1 MPSKSTEMIKRIVRQ
16 ILFYMLLIAGW
27 QAIFFLGTSVFR
39 IWKPYA
45 FPNPLDVWKSLFA
58 MMQQHTL
65 WPAVSYSLRRVFI
78 GFMLSVFIGTIAGLL
93 LMQLKSL
100 SSTVKPLILGIQ
112 SLPSVCWVPFAILW
126 FGLTENSILF
136 VVVMGSTFSIAIAVE
151 AAIRNVNP
159 LYIKAART
167 MGAKGRILFTRV
179 ILPTSLPALLT
190 GLKQGWSFAWR
201 ALMSA
206 EVMSATIGLG
216 QTLMMGRDLADINRV
231 MLIILIII
239 LIGVL
244 VEKFVYGLIEDRV
257 LKRIGLSI

>member
-1 MPSKSTEMIKRIVRQ
+1 MRSRSTEIIKRIVLQ
-16 ILFYMLLIAGW
+16 ILFYMLLIVGW
-27 QAIFFLGTSVFR
+27 QAIFSLGTSVFR

-45 FPNPLDVWKSLFA
+45 FPNPLGVWRSLLA
-58 MMQQHTL
+58 MIQQHIL
-65 WPAVSYSLRRVFI
+65 WTAVSHSLRRVFI
-78 GFMLSVFIGTIAGLL
+78 GFILSVFIGTIAGLFL
-93 LMQLKSL
+93 TRLKAL
-100 SSTVKPLILGIQ
+100 SAAVKPLFLGIQ

-167 MGAKGRILFTRV
+167 MGAKGRILFTII
-179 ILPTSLPALLT
+179 ILPASLPALLT

-201 ALMSA
+201 ALMAA

-244 VEKFVYGLIEDRV
+244 VEKLVFGFIEDRV
-257 LKRIGLSI
+257 LKRIGLHV